1 MDYTHLDT
9 TPGAG
14 TFLSP
19 PADWEGDYT
28 ALMRERY
35 RSLQWG
41 QEFVSCAMQSAD
53 VPINITGPHAK
64 EAAQIM
70 IRLGARATNVRIE
83 EAA

>member
-1 MDYTHLDT
+1 MDYTVIDT

-28 ALMRERY
+28 ALMRDRY
-35 RSLQWG
+35 KALRWG
-41 QEFVSCAMQSAD
+41 QEFVSAAMQSD
-53 VPINITGPHAK
+53 TVPITITGPYARD
-64 EAAQIM
+64 AAQIL
-70 IRLGARATNVRIE
+70 IRIGARATNISTE